1 MTRRLTITNLSNW
14 EGEDYLIR
22 VKGRPTKILR
32 PGDSHD
38 LVDIYSSASAEH
50 EAIESIHPKPFMDEA
65 GKQVLPEMRVVFE

>member
-1 MTRRLTITNLSNW
+1 MTRRLTITNMSNW

-38 LVDIYSSASAEH
+38 LVDIYASASAEH
-50 EAIESIHPKPFMDEA
+50 EAIESIHPKPFEDGDGE
-65 GKQVLPEMRVVFE
+65 QVLPNMRVSFE